1 MPNEYKTKA
10 YAKINLNL
18 RVLPKRGDGFHS
30 IESIFQTINLYDE
43 LVVSVCDKAGCSIK
57 CENFDLPQK
66 NTLITAFQAFME
78 ISGKVPGIELRLKK
92 GIPSGGG
99 LGGGSSDAAAF
110 IRVLEKISGNK
121 LSVSQLDYIAAKTGS
136 DVFFFMHCDD
146 EGKGCALVSGR
157 GENIKTIVPRDD
169 LFILLLFP
177 NVSSSTKEAYALVDE
192 VLAKRDDLQ
201 YPTFS
206 DLEVMYRQSP
216 KEWRFTNTFTPVLCK
231 RYADVC
237 AAIGDLK
244 KSSAEYTDMSGSGST
259 VFGVF
264 TNEQEAVKSC
274 RLLGK
279 TWKCELVQTI

>member
-1 MPNEYKTKA
+1 MPKEYKTRA

-18 RVLPKRGDGFHS
+18 RVFPERGDGFHN
-30 IESIFQTINLYDE
+30 IESIFQTIDLFDE
-43 LVVSVCDKAGCSIK
+43 LVVSVCDKTGCSIE
-57 CENFDLPQK
+57 CDNFDLPQK
-66 NTLITAFQAFME
+66 NTLITAYQAFME
-78 ISGKVPGIELRLKK
+78 VSGNIPGIKLRLKK

-110 IRVLEKISGNK
+110 VRVLEKISGNK
-121 LSVSQLDYIAAKTGS
+121 LSDSQLDYIAAKTGS

-146 EGKGCALVSGR
+146 EGRGCALVSGR
-157 GENIKTIVPRDD
+157 GENIVSIVPRKD

-177 NVSSSTKEAYALVDE
+177 NVSSSTKEAYALVDK

-206 DLEVMYRQSP
+206 DLEIMYRQSP

-231 RYADVC
+231 RYDVIG
-237 AAIGDLK
+237 AALGDLK

-274 RLLGK
+274 HLLSK